1 MYLEDKPM
9 SEDVRR
15 IFPRSKDILFGR
27 GSDCWNHNGNKKFR
41 ITIANN
47 QEIYHSMSRRA
58 DKVKLVAKIVDDIQA
73 SGARFLK
80 RIKDCNDWK
89 EVDRK
94 FCIEKVRNVV
104 ISP

>member
-1 MYLEDKPM
+1 MYLEDKQM
-9 SEDVRR
+9 SEDVTR

-27 GSDCWNHNGNKKFR
+27 GSDCWNHDGNKQFR

-58 DKVKLVAKIVDDIQA
+58 DKVELVAKVVDDIQA

-80 RIKDCNDWK
+80 RIENSNDWK

-94 FCIEKVRNVV
+94 FCIEKVRTVLM
-104 ISP
+104 SP